1 MTTAEFSSLPL
12 LPVLLQ
18 SVESLGYQQ
27 MTSIQQQSLPPMLA
41 GKDVLAKAK
50 TGSGKTA
57 AFGLAL
63 LSQIDPLLY
72 KPQALVLCPTR
83 ELAEQVSKEIR
94 ALARFMAN
102 IKLLTLCGGS
112 PIIHQINSLEQAPH
126 IVVGTPGRVLD
137 HLNRNTLSVEGIK
150 VLVLDEADRMLDMG
164 FEEDIHKIAKKT
176 PTTRQS
182 LLFSATYPDAIHT
195 MSQKIL
201 QTPVVVTVESVD
213 ETNHIEQ
220 HFVEVAYSDKAIAVT
235 KILAHY
241 RPEST
246 VIFCNTKAD
255 CNELTQ
261 HLRSKGFDVL
271 TLHGDLEQ
279 RDREQVLLRFANKSC
294 PVLVATDVAAR
305 GLDIKELS
313 AVINFELAYDPEVHV
328 HRIGRT
334 GRAGNQGLA
343 FSLCAP
349 KEAPR
354 VVAIEEYQKIKV
366 NWLDLNELHTPVVA
380 SLKATMVTICIE
392 GGRKDK
398 LRPTDIL
405 GALTGEGGLAGAD
418 VGKIDIFDIRAY
430 VAVKSH
436 VAPKALKRLQAGQ
449 IKGRRFRV
457 TKVG

>member
-57 AFGLAL
+57 AFALAL
-63 LSQIDPLLY
+63 LSQIDPLIY
-72 KPQALVLCPTR
+72 KTQALVLCPTR

-112 PIIHQINSLEQAPH
+112 PIIHQVNSLEQAPH
-126 IVVGTPGRVLD
+126 IVVGTTGRILD
-137 HLNRNTLSVEGIK
+137 HLNRNTLSVETVK

-164 FEEDIHKIAKKT
+164 FEEDIHQIAKKT
-176 PTTRQS
+176 PATRQS
-182 LLFSATYPDAIHT
+182 LLFSATYPDAIQA

-213 ETNHIEQ
+213 ETSHIEQ

-405 GALTGEGGLAGAD
+405 GALTGEGGLAGAE

>member
-1 MTTAEFSSLPL
+1 MTTAAFSSLPL
-12 LPVLLQ
+12 LPALLQ
-18 SVESLGYQQ
+18 SVESLAYSQ
-27 MTSIQQQSLPPMLA
+27 MTAIQQHSLPAMLA

-57 AFGLAL
+57 AFSLAL
-63 LSQIDPLLY
+63 LSKIDPLVY

-94 ALARFMAN
+94 ALARFMPN

-137 HLNRNTLSVEGIK
+137 HLNRDTLYVDYLK

-164 FEEDIHKIAKKT
+164 FEEDIHKIVKKT
-176 PTTRQS
+176 PPKRQS
-182 LLFSATYPDAIHT
+182 LLFSATYPDSIQA
-195 MSQKIL
+195 MSQRIL
-201 QTPVVVTVESVD
+201 QTPVVVSVESEHD
-213 ETNHIEQ
+213 ANQIEQ
-220 HFVEVAYSDKAIAVT
+220 HFIEVAYSDKALAVM
-235 KILAHY
+235 KLLAHY

-246 VIFCNTKAD
+246 VIFCNTKVD
-255 CNELTQ
+255 CNDLTEF
-261 HLRSKGFDVL
+261 LNSKGFDVL

-294 PVLVATDVAAR
+294 PILVATDVAAR

-334 GRAGNQGLA
+334 GRAGHQGLA

-354 VVAIEEYQKIKV
+354 VVAIEDYQKIKV
-366 NWLDLNELHTPVVA
+366 QWLDLSELHTPVVG

-405 GALTGEGGLAGAD
+405 GALTGEGGLVGAD

-430 VAVKSH
+430 VAVKRE

-457 TKVG
+457 TKVV

>member
-1 MTTAEFSSLPL
+1 
-12 LPVLLQ
+12 
-18 SVESLGYQQ
+18 
-27 MTSIQQQSLPPMLA
+27 
-41 GKDVLAKAK
+41 
-50 TGSGKTA
+50 
-57 AFGLAL
+57 
-63 LSQIDPLLY
+63 
-72 KPQALVLCPTR
+72 
-83 ELAEQVSKEIR
+83 
-94 ALARFMAN
+94 
-102 IKLLTLCGGS
+102 
-112 PIIHQINSLEQAPH
+112 
-126 IVVGTPGRVLD
+126 
-137 HLNRNTLSVEGIK
+137 
-150 VLVLDEADRMLDMG
+150 DRMLDMG

-176 PTTRQS
+176 PATRQS
-182 LLFSATYPDAIHT
+182 LLFSATYPDAIQT

-405 GALTGEGGLAGAD
+405 GALTGEGGLAGAE

>member
-1 MTTAEFSSLPL
+1 MTTTEFSSLPL

-41 GKDVLAKAK
+41 GKDVLARAK

-63 LSQIDPLLY
+63 LSQIDPLIY
-72 KPQALVLCPTR
+72 KTQALVLCPTR

-112 PIIHQINSLEQAPH
+112 PIIHQVNSLEQAPH
-126 IVVGTPGRVLD
+126 IVVGTTGRILD
-137 HLNRNTLSVEGIK
+137 HLNRNTLSVETVK

-164 FEEDIHKIAKKT
+164 FEEDIHQIAKKT
-176 PTTRQS
+176 PATRQS
-182 LLFSATYPDAIHT
+182 LLFSATYPDAIQA
-195 MSQKIL
+195 MSQRIL
-201 QTPVVVTVESVD
+201 QSPVVVTVESLD
-213 ETNHIEQ
+213 ETSHIEQ

-313 AVINFELAYDPEVHV
+313 AVINFELVYDPEVHV

-405 GALTGEGGLAGAD
+405 GALTGEGGLAGAE

>member
-1 MTTAEFSSLPL
+1 MTTTEFSSLPL

-27 MTSIQQQSLPPMLA
+27 MTAIQQQSLPPMLA
-41 GKDVLAKAK
+41 GKDVLARAK

-57 AFGLAL
+57 AIALAL
-63 LSQIDPLLY
+63 LSQIDPLIY
-72 KPQALVLCPTR
+72 KTQALVLCPTR

-112 PIIHQINSLEQAPH
+112 PIIHQVNSLEQAPH
-126 IVVGTPGRVLD
+126 IVVGTTGRILD
-137 HLNRNTLSVEGIK
+137 HLNRNTLSVETVK

-182 LLFSATYPDAIHT
+182 LLFSATYPDAIQT

-201 QTPVVVTVESVD
+201 QTPVLVTVESVD
-213 ETNHIEQ
+213 ETSHIEQ

-366 NWLDLNELHTPVVA
+366 NWLDLNALHTPVVA

-457 TKVG
+457 TKVS

>member
-1 MTTAEFSSLPL
+1 MTTAAFSSLPL
-12 LPVLLQ
+12 LPALLQ
-18 SVESLGYQQ
+18 SVESLAYSQ
-27 MTSIQQQSLPPMLA
+27 MTAIQQHSLPAMLA

-57 AFGLAL
+57 AFSLAL
-63 LSQIDPLLY
+63 LSKIDPLIY

-94 ALARFMAN
+94 ALARFMPN

-137 HLNRNTLSVEGIK
+137 HLNRDTLYVDYLK

-164 FEEDIHKIAKKT
+164 FEEDIHKIVKKT
-176 PTTRQS
+176 PPKRQS
-182 LLFSATYPDAIHT
+182 LLFSATYPDSIQA
-195 MSQKIL
+195 MSQRIL
-201 QTPVVVTVESVD
+201 QTPVVVSVESEHD
-213 ETNHIEQ
+213 ANQIEQ
-220 HFVEVAYSDKAIAVT
+220 HFIEVAYSDKPLAVM
-235 KILAHY
+235 KLLAHY

-246 VIFCNTKAD
+246 VIFCNAKVD
-255 CNELTQ
+255 CNDLTEF
-261 HLRSKGFDVL
+261 LNSKGFDVL

-294 PVLVATDVAAR
+294 PILVATDVAAR

-334 GRAGNQGLA
+334 GRAGHQGLA

-354 VVAIEEYQKIKV
+354 VVAIEDYQKIKV
-366 NWLDLNELHTPVVA
+366 QWLDLSELHTPVVG

-405 GALTGEGGLAGAD
+405 GALTGEGGLVGAD

-457 TKVG
+457 TKVV

>member
-1 MTTAEFSSLPL
+1 MTTAAFSSLPL
-12 LPVLLQ
+12 LPELLQ

-27 MTSIQQQSLPPMLA
+27 MTAIQQQSLPSMLA

-57 AFGLAL
+57 AFALAL
-63 LSQIDPLLY
+63 LSKIDSFSY
-72 KPQALVLCPTR
+72 HTQALVLCPTR

-102 IKLLTLCGGS
+102 IKLLTLCGGT
-112 PIIHQINSLEQAPH
+112 PIGHQINSLEQAPH
-126 IVVGTPGRVLD
+126 IVVGTTGRVLD
-137 HLNRNTLSVEGIK
+137 HLQRNTLALNKIK
-150 VLVLDEADRMLDMG
+150 ILVLDEADRMLDMG
-164 FEEDIHKIAKKT
+164 FEEDIHQIVKKT
-176 PTTRQS
+176 PNTRQS
-182 LLFSATYPDAIHT
+182 LLFSATYPDAIQG
-195 MSQKIL
+195 MGQRVL
-201 QTPVVVTVESVD
+201 QSPVVVSVESKD
-213 ETNHIEQ
+213 DYSQIEQ
-220 HFVEVAYSDKAIAVT
+220 HFIEAAYSDKSIAVM

-255 CNELTQ
+255 CNELTEF
-261 HLRSKGFDVL
+261 LDSKGFDVL

-294 PVLVATDVAAR
+294 PILVATDVAAR

-313 AVINFELAYDPEVHV
+313 AVINFELAYDLEVHV

-334 GRAGNQGLA
+334 GRAGHHGLA
-343 FSLCAP
+343 FNVCAP

-354 VVAIEEYQKIKV
+354 VVAIEDYQKISAQ
-366 NWLDLNELHTPVVA
+366 WLDLSELHTPVVA
-380 SLKATMVTICIE
+380 SLKASMVTICIE

-436 VAPKALKRLQAGQ
+436 VAVKALKRLQAGQ

-457 TKVG
+457 SKVV